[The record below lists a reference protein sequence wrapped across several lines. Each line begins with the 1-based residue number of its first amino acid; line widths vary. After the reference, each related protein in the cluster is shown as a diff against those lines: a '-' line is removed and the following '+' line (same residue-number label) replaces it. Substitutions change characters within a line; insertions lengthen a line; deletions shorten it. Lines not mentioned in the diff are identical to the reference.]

1 MISSILWITLSVVV
15 AGEPESPC
23 LVLVTGAAGTAEYAS
38 QFDQWATRWQAA
50 AQKAGLQFKRIGT
63 SKTATDDRQQLRDY
77 LKQISQKSASPL
89 WIVLIGHGTYAAKQ
103 AKFNLHGPDI
113 TATELNTWLKPLQRP
128 IAIVNCAS
136 SSGPFINRLSGTNR
150 VIVTATKS
158 GFENNYARLGQYL
171 SETISDT
178 AADLDKDGQVS
189 LLEAFIL
196 ASGRVDEFYR
206 QNGRLA
212 TEHGLV
218 DDNGDTLGTPANW
231 FRGVIGQQKAKG
243 ANQLDGLRANQFHII
258 VSDEEKQLT
267 VELRNK
273 RNDLERQ
280 LTELR
285 EKKNEFAEEEYFR
298 SLENICLEL
307 ARIYQQVETR
317 PGKRS

>member
-1 MISSILWITLSVVV
+1 MISSILWITLSAVV

-23 LVLVTGAAGTAEYAS
+23 MVLVSGAAGTEEYAS
-38 QFDQWATRWQAA
+38 QFDQWATRWQETA
-50 AQKAGLQFKRIGT
+50 KEAGLQFKRIGT
-63 SKTATDDRQQLRDY
+63 SKTATDDRQQLQDY
-77 LKQISQKSASPL
+77 LKQLPQKSASPL

-231 FRGVIGQQKAKG
+231 FRGVIGQQKARG

-258 VSDEEKQLT
+258 TSDEEKQLG

-285 EKKNEFAEEEYFR
+285 DKK
-298 SLENICLEL
+298 
-307 ARIYQQVETR
+307 
-317 PGKRS
+317 

>member
-50 AQKAGLQFKRIGT
+50 AQKAGLQFKRIGS
-63 SKTATDDRQQLRDY
+63 SKTATDDRQQLQDY
-77 LKQISQKSASPL
+77 LKQISPKSASPL

-113 TATELNTWLKPLQRP
+113 TATELNAWLKPLQRP

-231 FRGVIGQQKAKG
+231 FRGVIGQKKAKG

-258 VSDEEKQLT
+258 VSDEEKTLT
-267 VELRNK
+267 VELRNR

-285 EKKNEFAEEEYFR
+285 EKKNEFAEEDYFH

-307 ARIYQQVETR
+307 ARIYQQVETK
-317 PGKRS
+317 PGKGS

>member
-1 MISSILWITLSVVV
+1 MISSILWITLSAIV

-23 LVLVTGAAGTAEYAS
+23 MVLVTGAAGTEEYAS
-38 QFDQWATRWQAA
+38 QFDQWATRWQNA

-63 SKTATDDRQQLRDY
+63 SKTATDDRQRLQDY
-77 LKQISQKSASPL
+77 LKQIPQKSASPL

-103 AKFNLHGPDI
+103 AKFNLHGADI
-113 TATELNTWLKPLQRP
+113 TATELNAWLKPLQRP

-171 SETISDT
+171 SETISDRT
-178 AADLDKDGQVS
+178 ADLDKDGQVS

-231 FRGVIGQQKAKG
+231 FRGVIGQQKARG

-258 VSDEEKQLT
+258 TSDEEKNLT
-267 VELRNK
+267 VEMRTK

-285 EKKNEFAEEEYFR
+285 EKKNEFAEKEYFQ

-307 ARIYQQVETR
+307 ARIYQQVETK
-317 PGKRS
+317 PGKGS

>member
-50 AQKAGLQFKRIGT
+50 AQKAGLQFKRIGS
-63 SKTATDDRQQLRDY
+63 SKTATDDRQQLQDY

-113 TATELNTWLKPLQRP
+113 TATELNAWLKPLQRP
-128 IAIVNCAS
+128 IAIINCAS

-231 FRGVIGQQKAKG
+231 FRGVIGQKKAKG

-258 VSDEEKQLT
+258 VSDEEKTLT
-267 VELRNK
+267 VELRNR

-285 EKKNEFAEEEYFR
+285 EKKNELAEEDYFH

-307 ARIYQQVETR
+307 ARIYQQVETK
-317 PGKRS
+317 PGKGS

>member
-50 AQKAGLQFKRIGT
+50 AQKAGLQFKRIGA
-63 SKTATDDRQQLRDY
+63 SKTATDDRQQLQDY

-113 TATELNTWLKPLQRP
+113 TATELNAWLKPLQRP
-128 IAIVNCAS
+128 IAIINCAS
-136 SSGPFINRLSGTNR
+136 SSGPFINRLSGKNR
-150 VIVTATKS
+150 VIVTATNS
-158 GFENNYARLGQYL
+158 GFENNYAGLGQYL

-231 FRGVIGQQKAKG
+231 FRGVIGQKKAKG

-258 VSDEEKQLT
+258 VSDEEKTLT
-267 VELRNK
+267 VELRNR

-285 EKKNEFAEEEYFR
+285 EKKNEFAEEDYFH

-307 ARIYQQVETR
+307 ARIYQQVETK
-317 PGKRS
+317 PGKGS

>member
-50 AQKAGLQFKRIGT
+50 AQKAGLQFKRIGS
-63 SKTATDDRQQLRDY
+63 SKTATDDRQQLQDY

-113 TATELNTWLKPLQRP
+113 TATELNAWLKPLQRP

-196 ASGRVDEFYR
+196 ASERVDEFYR

-231 FRGVIGQQKAKG
+231 FRGVIGQKKAKG

-258 VSDEEKQLT
+258 VSDEEKTLT
-267 VELRNK
+267 VELRNR

-285 EKKNEFAEEEYFR
+285 EKKNEFAEEDYFH

-307 ARIYQQVETR
+307 ARIYQQVETK
-317 PGKRS
+317 PGKGS